1 MDLMKDRMENPQ
13 EMSDSKAVSLL
24 CSLGL
29 FLAGY
34 IFYSSSLIES
44 FYRSELSLSSWHTG
58 IAQSAVPLGAIAGA
72 ILAGRLT
79 DLFGRN
85 RVLVW
90 NFLFIVIFGLLSG
103 LCFDFYSLCIARTLN
118 GFFAGTLYPLCAAY
132 LIEMTP
138 PSSHA
143 RKTAFLMFVNCLA
156 APIGCIV
163 AILLSLVCDNYLL
176 WRLIA
181 MGHCIPALFALWWVK
196 RLPESHVWMVTYKNT
211 SNKAMG
217 DLKVIFSNDYKNI
230 TICLIAAWFLMDVA
244 YYGINFFV
252 PYLLQA
258 MQVKTIVAT
267 LSNNQHILLSDSTLW
282 GTFIINIFF
291 MLGALAAI
299 FIVEKVNLLT
309 LQKYGFLFASLSLL
323 LLATYFHVGLHQRF
337 IIILLFVLFNFSINL
352 GPDVTTYL
360 LSATSYPVE
369 IRGSGH
375 GFIAGFAKSGSFIGV
390 LLLPKI
396 QDYWG
401 YETVILSLSLLL
413 FAAYLFTL
421 QFAKI
426 LLHET
431 TKNEEHLNYETT

>member
-1 MDLMKDRMENPQ
+1 MIHQPGYSN
-13 EMSDSKAVSLL
+13 SKAISLL

-44 FYRSELSLSSWHTG
+44 FYRSELSLSSWQTG
-58 IAQSAVPLGAIAGA
+58 IAQSAVPLGAIVGA
-72 ILAGRLT
+72 ILAGRLA

-85 RVLVW
+85 RVLIW
-90 NFLFIVIFGLLSG
+90 NFLFIFIFGVLSS
-103 LCFDFYSLCIARTLN
+103 LCFNFYSLCLSRTLN
-118 GFFAGTLYPLCAAY
+118 GFLAGTLYPLCATY

-138 PSSHA
+138 PRSHA
-143 RKTAFLMFVNCLA
+143 RKTALLMFVNCLA
-156 APIGCIV
+156 APIGCII
-163 AILLSLVCDNYLL
+163 AILLSLVCEKYIM

-181 MGHCIPALFALWWVK
+181 MAHSIPALFAFWWAK
-196 RLPESHVWMVTYKNT
+196 QLPESQVWMATYKKT
-211 SNKAMG
+211 SDTTMG
-217 DLKVIFSNDYKNI
+217 GFKIIFSKAYKNI

-244 YYGINFFV
+244 YYGINFFI

-258 MQVKTIVAT
+258 MQVKTMVAT
-267 LSNNQHILLSDSTLW
+267 LGDHQHSLLSDSTLW

-299 FIVEKVNLLT
+299 FIVEKVNLLQ
-309 LQKYGFLFASLSLL
+309 LQKYGFLFASLSLFM
-323 LLATYFHVGLHQRF
+323 LAIYFHVGLHQSF
-337 IIILLFVLFNFSINL
+337 VIILLFVLFNFSINL

-390 LLLPKI
+390 LLLPKL
-396 QDYWG
+396 QDFYG
-401 YETVILSLSLLL
+401 YETVILSLSILL
-413 FAAYLFTL
+413 FAAYLFTV

-426 LLHET
+426 MLKET
-431 TKNEEHLNYETT
+431 TEKEGEIIYETT

>member
-1 MDLMKDRMENPQ
+1 MIIHSGYTN
-13 EMSDSKAVSLL
+13 SKAISLL

-44 FYRSELSLSSWHTG
+44 FYRSELALSSWQTG
-58 IAQSAVPLGAIAGA
+58 ITQSAVPLGAILGA
-72 ILAGRLT
+72 IVAGRFA
-79 DLFGRN
+79 DIFGRN
-85 RVLVW
+85 RVLIW
-90 NFLFIVIFGLLSG
+90 NFLLIFIFGLLSC
-103 LCFDFYSLCIARTLN
+103 LCFNFYSLFMMRLLN
-118 GFFAGTLYPLCAAY
+118 GFLAGTLYPLCATY
-132 LIEMTP
+132 LIEMSP
-138 PSSHA
+138 PHLHA

-156 APIGCIV
+156 APVGCVI
-163 AILLSLVCDNYLL
+163 AILLSFMFDNNLL

-181 MGHCIPALFALWWVK
+181 TAHCIPALFAFYWGK
-196 RLPESHVWMVTYKNT
+196 RLPESHAWTIACRKSTHTTLNGL
-211 SNKAMG
+211 NI
-217 DLKVIFSNDYKNI
+217 IFSSHYKNI
-230 TICLIAAWFLMDVA
+230 TICLMAAWFLMDIA

-258 MQVKTIVAT
+258 MQVKTIVAS
-267 LSNNQHILLSDSTLW
+267 LNNNSHHLLSDTTLW

-299 FIVEKVNLLT
+299 FIVEKVNLLQ
-309 LQKYGFLFASLSLL
+309 LQKYGFLFAAFSLLSLSL
-323 LLATYFHVGLHQRF
+323 YFYAGLNQSF
-337 IIILLFVLFNFSINL
+337 FIILLFVLFNFSINL

-375 GFIAGFAKSGSFIGV
+375 GFISGFAKSGSFVGV

-401 YETVILSLSLLL
+401 YETVIFSLSFLL
-413 FAAYLFTL
+413 FLAYLFTL
-421 QFAKI
+421 QFEKI
-426 LLHET
+426 ISHKSINKEGQI
-431 TKNEEHLNYETT
+431 NYEATGSSHF

>member
-1 MDLMKDRMENPQ
+1 
-13 EMSDSKAVSLL
+13 MSIHSEYSNSKAVSLL

-44 FYRSELSLSSWHTG
+44 FYRSELALSSWQTG
-58 IAQSAVPLGAIAGA
+58 ITQSAVPLGAILGA
-72 ILAGRLT
+72 ILAGRLA
-79 DLFGRN
+79 DLWGRN
-85 RVLVW
+85 RVLIW
-90 NFLFIVIFGLLSG
+90 NFLLIFVFGLLSS
-103 LCFDFYSLCIARTLN
+103 LCFDFYSLCFARLLN
-118 GFFAGTLYPLCAAY
+118 GFLAGTLYPLCAAY

-138 PSSHA
+138 PHSHA

-156 APIGCIV
+156 APVGCII
-163 AILLSLVCDNYLL
+163 AMLLSLVCDDYIL
-176 WRLIA
+176 WRLCA
-181 MGHCIPALFALWWVK
+181 MAHCIPALFAFYWVK
-196 RLPESHVWMVTYKNT
+196 QLPESQAWKTHKKSTKTGLNI
-211 SNKAMG
+211 
-217 DLKVIFSNDYKNI
+217 IFSNQYKNI

-258 MQVKTIVAT
+258 MQVKTMVSS
-267 LSNNQHILLSDSTLW
+267 LNHQW

-299 FIVEKVNLLT
+299 FIVEKVNLLQ
-309 LQKYGFLFASLSLL
+309 LQKYGFLCASLSLFS
-323 LLATYFHVGLHQRF
+323 LAMYFHVGLHQSF
-337 IIILLFVLFNFSINL
+337 FIILLFVLFNFSINL

-375 GFIAGFAKSGSFIGV
+375 GFISGFAKSGSFVGV

-401 YETVILSLSLLL
+401 YETVILSLSVLL

-426 LLHET
+426 MFNTDKEG
-431 TKNEEHLNYETT
+431 HLSYEAT